1 MISRERLPLWIG
13 SGSAANIKAPRSS
26 AAMLPAL
33 RNRVR
38 TYAVLKNSS
47 LNSYVEPGWR
57 CDDAATADVM
67 MFPVP

>member
-1 MISRERLPLWIG
+1 
-13 SGSAANIKAPRSS
+13 
-26 AAMLPAL
+26 MLPAL